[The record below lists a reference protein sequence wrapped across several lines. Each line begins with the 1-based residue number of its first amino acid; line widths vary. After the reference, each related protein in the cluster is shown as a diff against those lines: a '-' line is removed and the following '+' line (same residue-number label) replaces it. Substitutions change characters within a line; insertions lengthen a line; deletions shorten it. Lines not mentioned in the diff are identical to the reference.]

1 MIELE
6 LEREKMESQMY
17 KVILCISMCGVD
29 AIIIYDK
36 PRDTKMYEQFIFVWK
51 AYAMHT
57 PYGT

>member
-6 LEREKMESQMY
+6 LEREKVKSQMY

-36 PRDTKMYEQFIFVWK
+36 LRNRKMYE
-51 AYAMHT
+51 
-57 PYGT
+57 